1 MTDFLL
7 SLQQFSTPL
16 LDNVFLAISAL
27 TGELSYIIILG
38 IVYWCIDKDR
48 AYYIGTF
55 LFLSFSVNTF
65 FKNLFHIPRPYT
77 YSDVRQIDVNTGY
90 GYSFPSGHAQLS
102 TTFAGMFSAVFR
114 KKWMYIAG
122 IILVILTGFSRM
134 YLGVHTP
141 ADILCGIGVG
151 LLLTALGNLLKNS
164 SNKKLLSFAAFLL
177 MFGVTLVYNSEDI
190 LKLLFFAAGFLSGNI
205 IEEKYIGYKIPEKV
219 KPRIIGSA
227 AGFAGLMLLT
237 TILKILG
244 LTYIRY
250 LALGLYM
257 TIVVPSIIKYLNIK
271 SSLV

>member
-1 MTDFLL
+1 MIDFLL
-7 SLQQFSTPL
+7 TLQQFSTPL
-16 LDNVFLAISAL
+16 MDNIFLGISAL
-27 TGELSYIIILG
+27 TGELTYIVVLG
-38 IVYWCIDKDR
+38 IVYWCIDKDK

-55 LFLSFSVNTF
+55 LFLSFSVNSF

-77 YSDVRQIDVNTGY
+77 YSDVRQIDVGTGY

-102 TTFAGMFSAVFR
+102 TTFAGMFSAVFK
-114 KKWMYIAG
+114 KKWMYVAG
-122 IILVILTGFSRM
+122 ITLVILTGFSRM

-151 LLLTALGNLLKNS
+151 LLLTALGSLLKNIV
-164 SNKKLLSFAAFLL
+164 NKKLLAFSAFLL
-177 MFGVTLVYNSEDI
+177 MFGVSLIYNSEDI

-219 KPRIIGSA
+219 KPRIIGSV
-227 AGFAGLMLLT
+227 AGFVGLIIL
-237 TILKILG
+237 IIVLKISG

-257 TIVVPSIIKYLNIK
+257 TIVVPLIIKKISK
-271 SSLV
+271 